1 MISAF
6 EEATL
11 VTVIV
16 PAFWQSMS
24 TVPET
29 PEKCESKCSKALRQT
44 GIPIHDGLLY
54 LLTGLFIYLPLG
66 IGMRMFSN
74 AGNAKMVEWYYVLG
88 AYLGGFILYLVSGAL
103 FYRVRFLM
111 IIIFHLFMIQIYQ
124 NDKKYQKSHLAL
136 CKNFSAFF
144 ESVSLVRGKMREREK
159 IRNTYS
165 KPIMWVSDQKN
176 KFYFIFRTK
185 FFG

>member
-16 PAFWQSMS
+16 PAFWQSMN

-54 LLTGLFIYLPLG
+54 LMAGLVIYLPLG
-66 IGMRMFSN
+66 IVIRMFSN
-74 AGNAKMVEWYYVLG
+74 AGDAKMVEWSLMGTYVLG

-111 IIIFHLFMIQIYQ
+111 IF
-124 NDKKYQKSHLAL
+124 N
-136 CKNFSAFF
+136 NFSFF
-144 ESVSLVRGKMREREK
+144 YDP
-159 IRNTYS
+159 N
-165 KPIMWVSDQKN
+165 
-176 KFYFIFRTK
+176 
-185 FFG
+185 

>member
-1 MISAF
+1 MFKLLVCISDFISAF

-16 PAFWQSMS
+16 PAFWQSMN

-54 LLTGLFIYLPLG
+54 LLTGLVIYLPLG
-66 IGMRMFSN
+66 MGIRMFSN
-74 AGNAKMVEWYYVLG
+74 AGDAKMGTYILG
-88 AYLGGFILYLVSGAL
+88 AYLGGFILYLVSGVL

-111 IIIFHLFMIQIYQ
+111 IIIFIY
-124 NDKKYQKSHLAL
+124 
-136 CKNFSAFF
+136 F
-144 ESVSLVRGKMREREK
+144 
-159 IRNTYS
+159 
-165 KPIMWVSDQKN
+165 
-176 KFYFIFRTK
+176 
-185 FFG
+185 